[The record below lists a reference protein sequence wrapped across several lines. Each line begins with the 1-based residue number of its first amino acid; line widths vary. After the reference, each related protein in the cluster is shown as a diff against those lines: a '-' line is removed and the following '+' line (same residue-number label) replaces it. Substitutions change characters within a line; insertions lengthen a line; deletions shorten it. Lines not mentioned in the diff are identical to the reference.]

1 MVGACALLL
10 ASAQQGCGVL
20 MGTSCSDGHY
30 DSYGSPE
37 PCTDTNHYMTC
48 EGGEGQDHDSE
59 KACPSDTPV
68 CVAATNGL
76 DHQCKSQDQLDCVAQ
91 VPDFYVDDLQA
102 ANLNGDALSDLVF
115 VSESSIGVVLG
126 TASGFSA
133 ITQVADFSS
142 EFRLAHMNDDAAVDL
157 VTLDR
162 TGSVNIL
169 LGQGD
174 GSFAPPKR
182 VLNGALHLMAT
193 GDLDADGID
202 DIVVQSDPGRFA
214 WLGSAQGFAPSEIVL
229 DSRTVPTRASVAHA
243 GSGGAEIVF
252 ADTYSDVHVYARK
265 GTGWVW
271 SQSLSG
277 QLMSDADFNGDGRS
291 DLLLNFQGY
300 ASVYLGQADGTF
312 ELGASMP
319 GGARLAADL
328 DADGNMDIELQRTSG
343 LLPLRGRGDGT
354 FAEGPEL
361 HLFTLDYYAFVLIGT
376 ARGNELLI
384 DYGPIDQVNA
394 SCVAR

>member
-1 MVGACALLL
+1 MGSACALLL

-20 MGTSCSDGHY
+20 IGTSCSDGHY

-37 PCTDTNHYMTC
+37 QCVDTNHYMTC
-48 EGGEGQDHDSE
+48 EGGEGQDHDAE

-68 CVAATNGL
+68 CVATKNGS
-76 DHQCKSQDQLDCVAQ
+76 DHGCESQDQIDCVAQ
-91 VPDFYVDDLQA
+91 VPEFYVDDLHA

-115 VSESSIGVVLG
+115 VSESTLGVALG

-133 ITQVADFSS
+133 SIKIADFTS
-142 EFRLAHMNDDAAVDL
+142 EFSLAHMNDDAAVDL
-157 VTLDR
+157 VAMDR

-174 GSFAPPKR
+174 GTFATPKR
-182 VLNGALHLMAT
+182 VLNGALHLLAT

-214 WLGSAQGFAPSEIVL
+214 WLGSAQGFALSEIVL
-229 DSRTVPTRASVAHA
+229 DPRTVPTRAIVVQTDS
-243 GSGGAEIVF
+243 GAEILF
-252 ADTYSDVHVYARK
+252 ADAYSDVDLYARE
-265 GTGWVW
+265 GGWALK
-271 SQSLSG
+271 QSLSG
-277 QLMSDADFNGDGRS
+277 QFVTAADFNGDGRP
-291 DLLLNFQGY
+291 DLLINTQGY
-300 ASVYLGQADGTF
+300 ADVYLGQANGSW
-312 ELGASMP
+312 ELGASVP

-328 DADGNMDIELQRTSG
+328 DADGNVDIELQRASG

-354 FAEGPEL
+354 FVEGPEL
-361 HLFTLDYYAFVLIGT
+361 HLFTLDSSAFVLVAT

-384 DYGPIDQVNA
+384 NYGPTDQVNA